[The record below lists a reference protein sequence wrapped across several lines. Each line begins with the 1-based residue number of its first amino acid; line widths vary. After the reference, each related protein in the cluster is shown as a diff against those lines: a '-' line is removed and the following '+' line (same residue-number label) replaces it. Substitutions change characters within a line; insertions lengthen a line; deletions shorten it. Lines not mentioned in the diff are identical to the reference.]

1 MAVRSTGV
9 IPIRRDILAS
19 DACSQIGDLPSLL
32 RLETNAAVGPHGE
45 DLVAAVRESKRTT
58 KAGLFLVGKRKS
70 NLHPFL
76 AVRLHLS

>member
-1 MAVRSTGV
+1 MPERIARV

-19 DACSQIGDLPSLL
+19 DAYPQILDLTFRLW
-32 RLETNAAVGPHGE
+32 LETNVEVSPHEE

-58 KAGLFLVGKRKS
+58 KAGLFLVPKRKS

-76 AVRLHLS
+76 AARLHLS